1 MQTNTTP
8 TLLQAIRQDP
18 DTGLRWAMRDYAAL
32 VRGIA
37 RRILPG
43 HDRDIEECT
52 ADVFV
57 ALWRNAARLEAT
69 GTPVQAWLI
78 VTARNTAINR
88 YRALQRHDTL
98 PLTDELAATIADLPA
113 DPAGDAADE
122 LAVLVAALEPPDREI
137 FLRKYYLMQSS
148 REIAAALDGR
158 WKLNFTASSGDTAN
172 RIGTVSEP
180 EVNGYTLSSVIAAPG
195 ETRVTVQLSADAPEG
210 ATLQLF
216 SADGQKLQCASSRPS
231 ADSSTVSYD
240 FDAAPADAAGLT
252 VKLVD
257 KNTDPL
263 VELARWDVSLPTE

>member
-69 GTPVQAWLI
+69 GTPVRAWLI

-88 YRALQRHDTL
+88 YRA
-98 PLTDELAATIADLPA
+98 
-113 DPAGDAADE
+113 DE
-122 LAVLVAALEPPDREI
+122 LAVLVAALEQPDREI

-148 REIAAALDGR
+148 REIAAALDLRVSTVNTRLSRGR
-158 WKLNFTASSGDTAN
+158 DRL
-172 RIGTVSEP
+172 RRQLQER
-180 EVNGYTLSSVIAAPG
+180 GYTHG
-195 ETRVTVQLSADAPEG
+195 
-210 ATLQLF
+210 
-216 SADGQKLQCASSRPS
+216 
-231 ADSSTVSYD
+231 
-240 FDAAPADAAGLT
+240 
-252 VKLVD
+252 
-257 KNTDPL
+257 
-263 VELARWDVSLPTE
+263 

>member
-69 GTPVQAWLI
+69 GTPVRAWLI

-148 REIAAALDGR
+148 REIAAAPKVLMAAYPVRGLDINSSYMIYNLLNEQKEKGVAVMLVGEDLDVLIELCDR
-158 WKLNFTASSGDTAN
+158 ILVLCGGKINGILDARTTTKEEIGLRMTKLRKEA
-172 RIGTVSEP
+172 E
-180 EVNGYTLSSVIAAPG
+180 
-195 ETRVTVQLSADAPEG
+195 
-210 ATLQLF
+210 
-216 SADGQKLQCASSRPS
+216 
-231 ADSSTVSYD
+231 
-240 FDAAPADAAGLT
+240 
-252 VKLVD
+252 
-257 KNTDPL
+257 
-263 VELARWDVSLPTE
+263 

>member
-1 MQTNTTP
+1 MKIGEFFVASRSTSVGDDARHRPETFPHFPVRFSPSRLSIRVKGAKTKGVEAHANTTP

-69 GTPVQAWLI
+69 GTPVRAWLI

-148 REIAAALDGR
+148 REIAAALDLRVSTVNTRLSRGR
-158 WKLNFTASSGDTAN
+158 DRL
-172 RIGTVSEP
+172 RRQLQER
-180 EVNGYTLSSVIAAPG
+180 GYTHG
-195 ETRVTVQLSADAPEG
+195 
-210 ATLQLF
+210 
-216 SADGQKLQCASSRPS
+216 
-231 ADSSTVSYD
+231 
-240 FDAAPADAAGLT
+240 
-252 VKLVD
+252 
-257 KNTDPL
+257 
-263 VELARWDVSLPTE
+263 

>member
-57 ALWRNAARLEAT
+57 EAT
-69 GTPVQAWLI
+69 GTPVRAWLI

-98 PLTDELAATIADLPA
+98 PLTDELAVTIADLPA

-148 REIAAALDGR
+148 REIAAALDLRVSTVNTRLSRGR
-158 WKLNFTASSGDTAN
+158 DRL
-172 RIGTVSEP
+172 RRQLQER
-180 EVNGYTLSSVIAAPG
+180 GYTHG
-195 ETRVTVQLSADAPEG
+195 
-210 ATLQLF
+210 
-216 SADGQKLQCASSRPS
+216 
-231 ADSSTVSYD
+231 
-240 FDAAPADAAGLT
+240 
-252 VKLVD
+252 
-257 KNTDPL
+257 
-263 VELARWDVSLPTE
+263 

>member
-1 MQTNTTP
+1 MFLTLHFRRGRCSSSARNLSHFPVRFSPSRLSIRVKGAKTKGVEAHETNTTP

-69 GTPVQAWLI
+69 GTPVRAWLI

-122 LAVLVAALEPPDREI
+122 LAGAGGGAGAA
-137 FLRKYYLMQSS
+137 
-148 REIAAALDGR
+148 
-158 WKLNFTASSGDTAN
+158 
-172 RIGTVSEP
+172 
-180 EVNGYTLSSVIAAPG
+180 
-195 ETRVTVQLSADAPEG
+195 
-210 ATLQLF
+210 
-216 SADGQKLQCASSRPS
+216 RP
-231 ADSSTVSYD
+231 
-240 FDAAPADAAGLT
+240 
-252 VKLVD
+252 
-257 KNTDPL
+257 
-263 VELARWDVSLPTE
+263 